1 MEKIEKLILILALGL
16 LFFAAIGTLGENEIV
31 NTLSNILSSV
41 LLVILGLIVAVSTY
55 LLNCGRDGE

>member
-16 LFFAAIGTLGENEIV
+16 LFFSAIGTLGENEIV

-41 LLVILGLIVAVSTY
+41 LLVMLGLIVSVSTY